1 MGGESPLLSMQGI
14 RKSFGRLEV
23 LHGVDLDLE
32 AGQVLVLAG
41 ANGAGKSTLV
51 KILAGV
57 YDEWE
62 GSVELA
68 GDSIHPRR
76 PQEAL
81 AQGIASIH
89 QELSLVGPM
98 SVADNLFLG
107 RERRGGWG
115 GIDFRS
121 QAELARGW
129 LERMGLTIDVARNV
143 EEYPIAVQQL
153 IEIAR
158 ALSVNARVL
167 IMDEPTSALTEVET
181 ERLFEL
187 MDDLKAEG
195 RAILFI
201 SHKMEEIYRVADRI
215 AVLRDGSVVG
225 TRSPL
230 ELSRDEMVER
240 MAGRRLTQHVR
251 SASLGEEPV
260 LEVENVT
267 VPNPDLPDRPWVKEV
282 SFVVKQGEVL
292 GLAGLAGSGASELL
306 AGIFGRVRRA
316 RGRIKVLDQILP
328 LGRPSMLLRNGVAY
342 VTNDRKADGLTLPRS
357 VIENVTLAGLPALS
371 PYYWLRPNEE
381 LRVVRAM
388 ASDFEI
394 QAADLAAPVSLL
406 SGGNQQKSLLARLW
420 LTEPKVLLLDEPTK
434 GIDVSAK
441 AKIHKLIDNW
451 TRAGTA
457 VVLVSSEFPE
467 LLSLSDR
474 ILVLHR
480 GEITAE
486 LSRDEAS
493 AEKILAA
500 ALGGAAS

>member
-1 MGGESPLLSMQGI
+1 MRGI

-23 LHGVDLDLE
+23 LHGVDIDLE
-32 AGQVLVLAG
+32 AGVVLVLAG

-57 YDEWE
+57 FDDW
-62 GSVELA
+62 GGTIELA
-68 GDSIHPRR
+68 GTPIHPRR

-81 AQGIASIH
+81 AHGIASIH

-98 SVADNLFLG
+98 SVSDNVFLG
-107 RERRGGWG
+107 RERRVGWG
-115 GIDFRS
+115 GVDFRS

-129 LERMGLTIDVARNV
+129 LERLGLEIDVARAI
-143 EEYPIAVQQL
+143 EDYPIAVQQL
-153 IEIAR
+153 VEIAR
-158 ALSVNARVL
+158 ALSVDARIL

-181 ERLFEL
+181 ERLFVLIDE
-187 MDDLKAEG
+187 LKAEG

-215 AVLRDGSVVG
+215 TVLRDGSVVG
-225 TRSPL
+225 TSVPS
-230 ELSRDEMVER
+230 ELPRDELVEW
-240 MAGRRLTQHVR
+240 MAGRRLTEHVR
-251 SASLGEEPV
+251 SANLGDEPV
-260 LEVENVT
+260 FEVEGVS
-267 VPNPDLPDRPWVKEV
+267 VPNPDLPGRPWVKDA

-292 GLAGLAGSGASELL
+292 GLAGLTGSGASELL
-306 AGIFGRVRRA
+306 AGVFGRLRHA
-316 RGRIKVLDQILP
+316 RGRIKLSGEILP
-328 LGRPSMLLRNGVAY
+328 LGRPSALLRKGVALL
-342 VTNDRKADGLTLPRS
+342 TNDRKSDGLTLPRS
-357 VIENVTLAGLPALS
+357 VIENITLASLPSLS
-371 PYYWLRPNEE
+371 PHLWLRPKEE
-381 LRVVRAM
+381 LKVVRAM

-394 QAADLAAPVSLL
+394 QAPDLASPISVL

-420 LTEPKVLLLDEPTK
+420 LTEPRVLLLDEPTR
-434 GIDVSAK
+434 GVDVAAK
-441 AKIHKLIDNW
+441 AKVHRLIDNW

-457 VVLVSSEFPE
+457 VVLVSSELPE
-467 LLSLSDR
+467 LLALSDR

-486 LSRDEAS
+486 LDRDKAS